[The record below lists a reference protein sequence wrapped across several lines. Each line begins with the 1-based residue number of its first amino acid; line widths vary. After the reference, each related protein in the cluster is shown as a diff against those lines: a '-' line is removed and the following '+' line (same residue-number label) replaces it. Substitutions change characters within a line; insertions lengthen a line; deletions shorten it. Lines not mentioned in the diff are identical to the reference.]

1 MSYDHEGQ
9 NTLKAGGDDLVEEV
23 EYNVRG
29 QMTTLDR
36 KNGFDS
42 TYTYYGLTGGSGTGN
57 NDGRLYTVQ
66 HGSGADN
73 KNDFKYFYDKVG
85 NINQLETWVKPQS
98 TQLID
103 TQTFTYDH
111 LHRLVSADG
120 SGYNPEMPTY
130 SHSYAYAN
138 DASHNGLL
146 GNMTNYAGSSYDYD
160 NWHTNCGTPPSQD
173 LPHAVHKVGTSD
185 YFCYDGNG
193 NMTIR
198 KTGTITYT
206 QSFDVENRLT
216 QVTQSNN
223 STATRFSYDA
233 SGQRTKTEIE
243 TGNEKTI
250 TYYPFPN
257 YEEEVRQ
264 TWVCLQYSGRF
275 CISYGWSTTAT
286 IKRSTYHLAGQAI
299 ATRITGDPE
308 TGNNGLFYFLVDH
321 LGSTTLMVTTAGV
334 IMSTAYFL
342 PFGGYRYPSTPP
354 PSELTDTGFTGHKH
368 NDSVGLIYM
377 QARFY
382 VPNTNRFLTPD
393 TIIPQPTDPQS
404 YNRYSYARNNPV
416 NRTDPTG
423 HIDVNCLEDCTPVAT
438 PQAGTPPTPLVLFDG
453 IAGQEWTAA
462 EMRAIR
468 EGALAVGG
476 ALARAING
484 DQEAQAMA
492 RRLGEPLEL
501 ISAQDAFLLVYGG
514 SVTYYKTGTACG
526 GDGCYGEAQ
535 DERLIHVYT
544 DAGSNIPNDSTGK
557 RWAVHEL
564 GHAFEIRVNNGAK
577 AAGLTTVC
585 CYARNSLGRDTTII
599 RRDLNVNVGESPNH
613 GFAGP
618 AYGWQQ
624 SPVASTGEELADMYL
639 GWVFGQWEASTQG
652 DARSS
657 FMTNHMSGWISL
669 AVNR

>member
-1 MSYDHEGQ
+1 MVTLSYDHEGQ

-73 KNDFKYFYDKVG
+73 KDDFKYFYDKVG
-85 NINQLETWVKPQS
+85 NISQLETWVKPQS

-233 SGQRTKTEIE
+233 SGQRTRTEIE

-342 PFGGYRYPSTPP
+342 PYGGYRYPSTPP

-382 VPNTNRFLTPD
+382 VPSIGRFASAD
-393 TIIPQPTDPQS
+393 TIVPGPPTRKRS
-404 YNRYSYARNNPV
+404 
-416 NRTDPTG
+416 T
-423 HIDVNCLEDCTPVAT
+423 AT
-438 PQAGTPPTPLVLFDG
+438 PMYLEILSVW
-453 IAGQEWTAA
+453 WTH
-462 EMRAIR
+462 R
-468 EGALAVGG
+468 
-476 ALARAING
+476 
-484 DQEAQAMA
+484 AMA
-492 RRLGEPLEL
+492 
-501 ISAQDAFLLVYGG
+501 
-514 SVTYYKTGTACG
+514 SVILMAIVSVNPIH
-526 GDGCYGEAQ
+526 
-535 DERLIHVYT
+535 LIHRCPQFHLSLMSYLKILHLIFCLL
-544 DAGSNIPNDSTGK
+544 IPNCSGMETYRGSATQHL
-557 RWAVHEL
+557 R
-564 GHAFEIRVNNGAK
+564 
-577 AAGLTTVC
+577 
-585 CYARNSLGRDTTII
+585 TIVVRAQLI
-599 RRDLNVNVGESPNH
+599 
-613 GFAGP
+613 
-618 AYGWQQ
+618 
-624 SPVASTGEELADMYL
+624 
-639 GWVFGQWEASTQG
+639 
-652 DARSS
+652 
-657 FMTNHMSGWISL
+657 
-669 AVNR
+669 